1 MSWVEE
7 EVGGTELGDK
17 RRTQRLV
24 KLIEDIASAPNA
36 SIPQASRD
44 NGAMQ
49 GIYEFWSNPR
59 IDADAIL
66 SGHQQQTLKRIA
78 SHAVVLA
85 IQDTSELDYSSQ
97 KHLSGV
103 GPISNAEAQG
113 LKMHT
118 VLAASSSGIPLGILH
133 QEVWARDKQRRT
145 SKRRREIA
153 EKESV
158 RWLGGLEAAQSQIAT
173 ETKVIT
179 IGDREADI
187 YELFAHPRRDNSELL
202 IRAAQNRKTQSSES
216 GEVQPLFE
224 AIASAPVIGEATIEM
239 QRTPR
244 RVARSARLVIR
255 IAKLW
260 LQAPAHLPTPGVI
273 VVNVIEAAEATPP
286 EGEKAIRWVLLTT
299 LPVDSL
305 EEAQ

>member
-1 MSWVEE
+1 MSWAEE

-24 KLIEDIASAPNA
+24 QLIEDIASAPNA
-36 SIPQASRD
+36 SIPQVSRD

-49 GIYEFWSNPR
+49 GIYEFWANRR

-78 SHAVVLA
+78 EHEVVLA

-103 GPISNAEAQG
+103 GPISNPEAQG

-133 QEVWARDKQRRT
+133 QAVWARDKQRR
-145 SKRRREIA
+145 SPKRRREIT

-158 RWLGGLEAAQSQIAT
+158 RWLEGLESAQSQIAR

-187 YELFAHPRRDNSELL
+187 YELFAAPRRDNSELL

-224 AIASAPVIGEATIEM
+224 AIAVAPVIGEATIEL

-244 RVARSARLVIR
+244 RIARRATLSIR
-255 IAKLW
+255 SVKVW
-260 LQAPAHLPTPGVI
+260 LQAPAHLLAGAGMA
-273 VVNVIEAAEATPP
+273 VNVIEAAEATPP